1 MKTILKAAGVI
12 ALLCAFVGVMYWAV
26 WLENE
31 YKDHGHVT
39 ETYTF
44 ERELAYAYFGYNA
57 IKNVYGGIKD
67 YSEHF
72 LYGVVTPDGAV
83 DNEDDYSEPKWYFE
97 EHTLNVSDRSY
108 ILYTAQKTTCAEC
121 GVIQDQIIDYDFY
134 LSPDM
139 MQKIG
144 NGGA

>member
-12 ALLCAFVGVMYWAV
+12 ALLFALAGVTSCSV
-26 WLENE
+26 LVINE
-31 YKDHGHVT
+31 YKDHNHIT

-44 ERELAYAYFGYNA
+44 ERELAYAYFEYNPVT
-57 IKNVYGGIKD
+57 NVYGGIKD

-72 LYGVVTPDGAV
+72 LYGVVNPDGAV
-83 DNEDDYSEPKWYFE
+83 ENEDDYCESQWYFE

>member
-1 MKTILKAAGVI
+1 MKMILKAAGVI
-12 ALLCAFVGVMYWAV
+12 AVLLVLANVASCSVLVI
-26 WLENE
+26 NE

-44 ERELAYAYFGYNA
+44 ERELAYAYFEYNPVT
-57 IKNVYGGIKD
+57 NVYGGIKD

-72 LYGVVTPDGAV
+72 LYGVVNPDGAV
-83 DNEDDYSEPKWYFE
+83 ENEDDYCEPQWYFE
-97 EHTLNVSDRSY
+97 EHTLNVSDRNY

-121 GVIQDQIIDYDFY
+121 GVIQDKIIDYDFY

>member
-12 ALLCAFVGVMYWAV
+12 ALLCILVGVTSCAV
-26 WLENE
+26 NLENE
-31 YKDHGHVT
+31 YKDHNHVT

-44 ERELAYAYFGYNA
+44 ERELAYAYFETTTRTNA
-57 IKNVYGGIKD
+57 YGGVKGHD
-67 YSEHF
+67 EHF
-72 LYGVVTPDGAV
+72 LYGVVNPDGAV
-83 DNEDDYSEPKWYFE
+83 DNEDDYCEPQWYFE

-108 ILYTAQKTTCAEC
+108 VLYTAQKTTCAEC

-144 NGGA
+144 NGGM